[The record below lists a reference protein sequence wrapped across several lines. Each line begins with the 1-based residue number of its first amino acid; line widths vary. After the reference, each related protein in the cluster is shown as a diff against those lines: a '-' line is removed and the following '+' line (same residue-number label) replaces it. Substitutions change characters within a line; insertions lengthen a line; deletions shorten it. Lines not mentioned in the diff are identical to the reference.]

1 MKILLLALMVVGL
14 VAWSSAAA
22 SSDVVKVATFT
33 AGLPEGL
40 AVGSNGDLYVGLLSG
55 EIRKVTPDGE
65 VSSLVTLDPDQGFL
79 LGLAFNQQ
87 DLLYAALAS
96 ANPDTHGI
104 WEVQEDGTAQR
115 FAALDEQGLP
125 NAIVVDRSGNL
136 LVSDSF
142 LGRIWKITPDGEVS
156 VWAEDDLLLGTAEE
170 SPIGLAVGANGMAF
184 GEDDALYVANSDFG
198 RLVRVR
204 VNPDGSAGSVKAVL
218 EDEGLKG
225 ADGIAFDQK
234 DNIYLAVNQH
244 DKLVKITPD
253 QEIKTLATD
262 WLAYPASIAFGVGE
276 ERESL
281 YITNL
286 ALLRAQGLVEGTPNP
301 NLVRLD
307 VDVAG
312 RPLP

>member
-1 MKILLLALMVVGL
+1 MKILLVALMVVGL
-14 VAWSSAAA
+14 VAPSSAAA

-40 AVGSNGDLYVGLLSG
+40 AVGPNGDLYVGLVSG

-65 VSSLVTLDPDQGFL
+65 VASLVTLDPDQGFL
-79 LGLAFNQQ
+79 LGLAFDQQ
-87 DLLYAALAS
+87 DVLYAGLAS
-96 ANPDTHGI
+96 ANPETHGV
-104 WEVQEDGTAQR
+104 WEIQEDGTAQR

-142 LGRIWKITPDGEVS
+142 LGKIWRITPDGEVS
-156 VWAEDDLLLGTAEE
+156 VWAEDDLLLGAAEE

-184 GEDDALYVANSDFG
+184 GKDDALYVANSDFG

-204 VNPDGSAGSVKAVL
+204 VNPDGSAGSIKAVL

-234 DNIYLAVNQH
+234 DNIYLTVNQH

-253 QEIKTLATD
+253 EEIKTLSTD
-262 WLAYPASIAFGVGE
+262 GLDYPASIAFGVGE
-276 ERESL
+276 GRETL

-286 ALLRAQGLVEGTPNP
+286 AFLRAQGLVDGTPDP
-301 NLVRLD
+301 SLVKLD

>member
-1 MKILLLALMVVGL
+1 MKILLLALMAVGL
-14 VAWSSAAA
+14 VAWSSTAA

-40 AVGSNGDLYVGLLSG
+40 AVGPNGDLYVGLLSG

-65 VSSLVTLDPDQGFL
+65 VSSFVTLDPDQGFL

-87 DLLYAALAS
+87 DVLYAALAS
-96 ANPDTHGI
+96 SNPETHGI
-104 WEVQEDGTAQR
+104 WEIQDDGTAQR

-125 NAIVVDRSGNL
+125 NFIVVDRSGNL

-142 LGRIWKITPDGEVS
+142 LGKIWKITPAGEVS
-156 VWAEDDLLLGTAEE
+156 VWAEDDLLLGAAAE

-184 GEDDALYVANSDFG
+184 GKDDALYVANTDLG

-204 VNPDGSAGSVKAVL
+204 MHPDGSAGSVKTVL
-218 EDEGLKG
+218 ENEGLKG

-234 DNIYLAVNQH
+234 DNIYLAVNRR

-253 QEIKTLATD
+253 EEIKTLATD
-262 WLAYPASIAFGVGE
+262 GLDFPASIAFGVGE
-276 ERESL
+276 ELESL
-281 YITNL
+281 YVTNL
-286 ALLRAQGLVEGTPNP
+286 AFLRAQGLVEGTPNP
-301 NLVRLD
+301 SLVRLD
-307 VDVAG
+307 VEVAG